1 MSQAFVIDASV
12 GFAWLHPAQ
21 ATPETEKLLEQVGN
35 GAQVVV
41 PALWFIEIANSLLVL
56 QRRKKLTADERKSAL
71 ETLGAL
77 NLTVDEESAR
87 EAFRKVSELAEKHG
101 LTAYDAV
108 YLELALRRKLPLAS
122 RDEALRQAAKHCGLK
137 TL

>member
-1 MSQAFVIDASV
+1 MSAGFVIDASV
-12 GFAWLHPAQ
+12 GFAWVHPAQ
-21 ATPETEKLLEQVGN
+21 SSVETEKLLEQLGN

-41 PALWFIEIANSLLVL
+41 PSLWFIEMANSLLVL

-71 ETLGAL
+71 DTLGAL

-87 EAFRKVSELAEKHG
+87 TAFGKASELADKHG
-101 LTAYDAV
+101 LTVYDAV

-122 RDEALRQAAKHCGLK
+122 RDEALRQAARRCDLK
-137 TL
+137 AL

>member
-1 MSQAFVIDASV
+1 MSEGFVIDASV

-41 PALWFIEIANSLLVL
+41 PSLWFIEIANSLLVL
-56 QRRKKLTADERKSAL
+56 QRRKKLTTDERKSAL
-71 ETLGAL
+71 DTLGAL

-101 LTAYDAV
+101 LTVYDAV

-122 RDEALRQAAKHCGLK
+122 RDEALRQAAKRCGLK

>member
-1 MSQAFVIDASV
+1 MSQVFVIDASV

-41 PALWFIEIANSLLVL
+41 PSLWFIEIANSLLVL

-122 RDEALRQAAKHCGLK
+122 RDESLRQAAKHCGLK